1 MSEYFVNPYS
11 HLTPLNK
18 VDLDDPFEKV
28 VPETTSP
35 FSKRMQNL
43 MKTSKKSKKSLIHV
57 NDPSHGRPET
67 TINTFRSN
75 AENGPVAEE
84 FNEMLQET
92 ASQDITDG
100 STFFGRQLSAAGDY
114 LGDLTTEEWMK
125 GIGLTAAA
133 AGTLI
138 GGIMEKKAVEEQ
150 GKQQAMNL
158 REQGQFAL
166 EKATREAKSV
176 DIKHRFQEAEDI
188 EGLKQTHLFSGQQS
202 FAAGTGTDSL
212 LSANKNAARQLMND
226 IIAEGQ
232 KQKAFYDRAA
242 KAAEEAAK
250 KRGKGKVFGAIG
262 SVAGAVGGFYAGGFQ
277 GASIGMKAGGQIG
290 QSIGGS

>member
-1 MSEYFVNPYS
+1 MSRYIYNRWRMPAGVINVEGDAGYKVSSKRRDRGLRMDSTGQFGTPELIKNPKPGGTVS
-11 HLTPLNK
+11 ELTEGLEPHRMDSLMRETFAETANTGH
-18 VDLDDPFEKV
+18 DLDLD
-28 VPETTSP
+28 
-35 FSKRMQNL
+35 
-43 MKTSKKSKKSLIHV
+43 
-57 NDPSHGRPET
+57 
-67 TINTFRSN
+67 
-75 AENGPVAEE
+75 AEMG
-84 FNEMLQET
+84 
-92 ASQDITDG
+92 DG

-158 REQGQFAL
+158 REQGQYAM

-250 KRGKGKVFGAIG
+250 KRGKGRLFGAIG
-262 SVAGAVGGFYAGGFQ
+262 SVAGAATGFYA
-277 GASIGMKAGGQIG
+277 
-290 QSIGGS
+290 